1 MAFIDGSVVN
11 IALPVLQA
19 RLGAS
24 AAGAQWV
31 VEAYSLALSS
41 LVLTGGTLADRLG
54 RRRVFSAGTI
64 LFAVSSLACALSPS
78 VGWLIATR
86 AVQGIGGALLV
97 PSSLAVL
104 SAAFGDRERG
114 RAVGAWSA
122 LTSIAMAIGPALG
135 GWLVETISWRAVFF
149 VNLPIAAAV
158 LAIAAAKIPET
169 RSDTVG
175 ALDVAGAVLA
185 TAGLGGLVYGLIEAP
200 TAGWGSARSLG
211 PVLLGLAAL
220 AAFVMVELRS
230 DSPMVPPSIFR
241 FRTFTAANLLTF
253 FLYSAL
259 AAVLFFLPFAL
270 IQARGYSPAAAGASI
285 LPLVIL
291 VGALSRP
298 AGALADRIG
307 PRLPLTVGPL
317 VAAGGYVLLALG
329 RGEAPYAASVL
340 PGLAVLG
347 LGMAIVVAPLTATV
361 LNAAGA
367 GHSGTAS
374 GISNAV
380 ARVAAL
386 LAVAIV
392 GVVALAVFSRALSSR
407 IDALD
412 LPPALRSVM
421 VAQSGS
427 LGDVSI
433 PAGASA
439 DQVHALE
446 GAVGESLVTCFR
458 WVAILAALLAIAGG
472 IAAAVTLEP
481 TPTRIATADTPAPPS
496 CAHVALVSTV
506 SPRSPG
512 CEECLRTGSR
522 WVHLRVCLSCG
533 FVGCC
538 DASKNRHATAHFWAT
553 KHPIVRSLEPG
564 ESWRWCYLDETAV

>member
-241 FRTFTAANLLTF
+241 SRTFTAANLLTF

-386 LAVAIV
+386 LAIAAFGIVNAAGFGRALDRRLEAAHVPAPLRREVDAERPKLGAMRPPAGAGAEEANVISGAIRASLDSAFREVAL
-392 GVVALAVFSRALSSR
+392 GSAALAV
-407 IDALD
+407 
-412 LPPALRSVM
+412 V
-421 VAQSGS
+421 
-427 LGDVSI
+427 
-433 PAGASA
+433 ASA
-439 DQVHALE
+439 
-446 GAVGESLVTCFR
+446 C
-458 WVAILAALLAIAGG
+458 AAWG
-472 IAAAVTLEP
+472 VRRE
-481 TPTRIATADTPAPPS
+481 
-496 CAHVALVSTV
+496 
-506 SPRSPG
+506 RSR
-512 CEECLRTGSR
+512 L
-522 WVHLRVCLSCG
+522 
-533 FVGCC
+533 
-538 DASKNRHATAHFWAT
+538 
-553 KHPIVRSLEPG
+553 
-564 ESWRWCYLDETAV
+564 